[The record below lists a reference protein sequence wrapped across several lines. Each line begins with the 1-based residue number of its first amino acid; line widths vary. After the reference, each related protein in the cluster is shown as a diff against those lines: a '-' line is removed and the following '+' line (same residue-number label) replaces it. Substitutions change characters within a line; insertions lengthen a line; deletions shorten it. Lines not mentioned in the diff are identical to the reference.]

1 MKTLLM
7 LLASA
12 AVIFCTAP
20 VAAQFKADKAVQP
33 AIQKTSFTNHYNA
46 AILFTDTSQSKAMYL
61 QKSKNQ
67 RTAGWILLGGGALLA
82 VSGGVL
88 FSNNFQLFN
97 NKNDDKAAT
106 GGVLFLT
113 GLGCSLGSI
122 PFFISAAHNANK
134 AATVSFKTQPVLL
147 PQQNNLVVKTQ
158 AAIAVQVK
166 L

>member
-7 LLASA
+7 LLTA
-12 AVIFCTAP
+12 ATCCIAP
-20 VAAQFKADKAVQP
+20 ATAQFKIHDAVHQGNQRTTYYMQP
-33 AIQKTSFTNHYNA
+33 VYSRH
-46 AILFTDTSQSKAMYL
+46 FTDTANTKAFYL
-61 QKSKNQ
+61 QKSKTQ

-134 AATVSFKTQPVLL
+134 AATISFNTQPILL
-147 PQQNNLVVKTQ
+147 PQQNNVVVKTQ
-158 AAIAVQVK
+158 AAICVK
-166 L
+166 IKL